1 MHSQPAL
8 RSRKV
13 LAKRQKSS
21 QRGKIQIVQTFKNA
35 AQNHKSPR
43 KEATKTP
50 KRGTQSSK
58 RGKTIFLRQP
68 TLCLAACISEKENL
82 AGAKALVL
90 SADIKKCCAKAIK
103 VLAKRQPR
111 PRKGAPSPRKEAK
124 LYSCS
129 RRLYVRLVASS
140 KRSI

>member
-68 TLCLAACISEKENL
+68 TLCLAGCISEKENL

-90 SADIKKCCAKAIK
+90 SADIKNAAQK
-103 VLAKRQPR
+103 Q
-111 PRKGAPSPRKEAK
+111 
-124 LYSCS
+124 
-129 RRLYVRLVASS
+129 
-140 KRSI
+140 